1 MTQIEILTSIQTKS
15 LHFILK
21 KKEKKK
27 ILGSKIRKITM
38 GSATL
43 KLYFY

>member
-1 MTQIEILTSIQTKS
+1 MTQIEILTSILTKS

-27 ILGSKIRKITM
+27 SQAAKLGKSQREVPC
-38 GSATL
+38 
-43 KLYFY
+43 